1 MKNINCGNVCV
12 CLTCTREA
20 AEEGRKREEE
30 GNRRRGEREE
40 ERGEGGSSCES
51 EVKSSTTTLIT
62 PRAEIIKTILT
73 MMPVLEKYELY
84 MKLVKQGRGER
95 GCTQARISP

>member
-1 MKNINCGNVCV
+1 M

-20 AEEGRKREEE
+20 AEEGRKRGEE

-84 MKLVKQGRGER
+84 MKLVKQGQCKR
-95 GCTQARISP
+95 GCTKVGLVPNV